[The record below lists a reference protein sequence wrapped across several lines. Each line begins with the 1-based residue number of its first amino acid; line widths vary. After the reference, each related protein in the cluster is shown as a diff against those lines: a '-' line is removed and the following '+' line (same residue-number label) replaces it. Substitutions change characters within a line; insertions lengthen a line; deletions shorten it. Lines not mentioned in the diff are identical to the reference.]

1 MNFIVGLLIQAEF
14 KKSVSWES
22 LKRENVTIVDQGA
35 FETPELRNFMILSA
49 LKIQQLMN
57 DLKEAQELT
66 NSLKSK
72 HQQWQ
77 ESELQNEIKMNH
89 MKEMYE

>member
-49 LKIQQLMN
+49 LKI
-57 DLKEAQELT
+57 
-66 NSLKSK
+66 
-72 HQQWQ
+72 
-77 ESELQNEIKMNH
+77 
-89 MKEMYE
+89 